1 MTKMIQDAL
10 RTKKAF
16 QKNCEGSVI
25 VPIFLLGGLKKSLLK
40 LDRETRRRRGGQI
53 LVKIVKNSDL

>member
-25 VPIFLLGGLKKSLLK
+25 VPIFLLGSLKKSLLK
-40 LDRETRRRRGGQI
+40 LDRETRRRRGGD
-53 LVKIVKNSDL
+53 KFW